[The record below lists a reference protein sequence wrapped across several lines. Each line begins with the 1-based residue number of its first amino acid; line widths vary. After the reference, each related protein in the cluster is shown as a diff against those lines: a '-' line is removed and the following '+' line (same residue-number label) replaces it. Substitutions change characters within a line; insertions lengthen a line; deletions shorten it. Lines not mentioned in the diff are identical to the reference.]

1 MNNTPA
7 AMSSLLSL
15 SGLYA
20 RFESRISD
28 FAKRLLDAAAAALG
42 LLLLVPLFLALA
54 ILIKRDSPG
63 PVFYW
68 GRRVGRHGKEFRIL
82 KFRTM
87 REEPASYTGP
97 PITGRDDPRIT
108 PLGHWLRDT
117 KLNELPQLWNVLKG
131 EMSLVGPRPEAAE
144 IVSTWSSAVRNEIL
158 SVRPGITSPASV
170 LYRDEEK
177 RLNSKRVID
186 DYLQNIL
193 PDKLRLDQLYV
204 RHHSLLTDLDT
215 LFWTF
220 VVLIP
225 RLGDR
230 RISEG
235 WLFGGPFTRFSRRYL
250 NWLITDFVIS
260 LFGIGLTGFL
270 WRLSGPLDI
279 GLDRAISLAIVLAFL
294 FSLFNTVLGL
304 RAVSWAHL
312 AAEDVLRLFASCA
325 LVTVTVIGIE
335 LVYHPHIFP
344 PVRFM
349 SAAGLVVLFGFIA
362 VRYRLRLVTGL
373 ASRWIALRKSTF
385 GAAERVLVVGA
396 GEGTEFAAWLLQRRE
411 FKRIYRIV
419 GIVDDDP
426 SKHGMRYEGLK
437 VLGTTND
444 IPELVRKHDVGVIFH
459 TITSPA
465 EKDLKRFLALC
476 RKNGLRVVMLSEV
489 LDLLRRQLTKPVSAG
504 EEPSSAAL
512 ALQAAEEKI
521 FA

>member
-1 MNNTPA
+1 MQNTPVT
-7 AMSSLLSL
+7 MSSLFSAP
-15 SGLYA
+15 GLYA
-20 RFESRISD
+20 RFENCVAD
-28 FAKRLLDAAAAALG
+28 FAKRLLDVIAAALG
-42 LLLLVPLFLALA
+42 LLLLSPLFLALG

-68 GRRVGRHGKEFRIL
+68 GRRVGRHGREFRIL

-87 REEPASYTGP
+87 REEPASYAGP

-108 PLGHWLRDT
+108 PLGQWLRDT
-117 KLNELPQLWNVLKG
+117 KLNELPQLWNVLMG
-131 EMSLVGPRPEAAE
+131 EMSLVGPRPEAPE
-144 IVSTWSSAVRNEIL
+144 IVRTWSPAVREEIL

-177 RLNSKRVID
+177 RLSSGRVID
-186 DYLQNIL
+186 DYLENIL

-225 RLGDR
+225 RLGSR
-230 RISEG
+230 HISEG
-235 WLFGGPFTRFSRRYL
+235 WLFGGPLTRLSRRYL
-250 NWLITDFVIS
+250 NWLVTDFVIS

-279 GLDRAISLAIVLAFL
+279 GLDRAVSLAIVLAFL
-294 FSLFNTVLGL
+294 FSLFNTLLGL

-312 AAEDVLRLFASCA
+312 AADDVLRLFVSCA

-373 ASRWIALRKSTF
+373 ASRWITIRNSTF
-385 GAAERVLVVGA
+385 GAPERVLVVGA
-396 GEGTEFAAWLLQRRE
+396 GEGSEFATWLLQRRE
-411 FKRIYRIV
+411 FKRIYQIV

-444 IPELVRKHDVGVIFH
+444 IPELVKRHDVGVIFH
-459 TITSPA
+459 AVTSPV
-465 EKDLKRFLALC
+465 EEDQKRILALC
-476 RKNGLRVVMLSEV
+476 RKTGLRVVMLSEV
-489 LDLLRRQLTKPVSAG
+489 LDLLRRQLTKPAPAAD
-504 EEPSSAAL
+504 ESSHAAL
-512 ALQAAEEKI
+512 ALQAAEEKA
-521 FA
+521 FV